1 MKNELLNN
9 NLCTRNNRHD
19 LSFKQFYSCEFL
31 IDEVKTLYHFKI
43 RTIESNSL
51 FALVKEN
58 SEILNWVNAGD
69 VLNMKFYHADAKHPS
84 ESMDTIIKY
93 IARDKEG
100 RFKGHYLM
108 VFEPLN

>member
-1 MKNELLNN
+1 MKNNSLNKNPWERN
-9 NLCTRNNRHD
+9 NLHNVR
-19 LSFKQFYSCEFL
+19 FKQFYSGEFL
-31 IDEVKTLYHFKI
+31 LNGPKILYHFKI
-43 RTIESNSL
+43 RTIESDSV

-58 SEILNWVNAGD
+58 SDILNWVNAGD
-69 VLNMKFYHADAKHPS
+69 VLNMKFYHVDAKYPA

-93 IARDKEG
+93 IARDKKG